1 MVIASFLTNILI
13 DGLGEDPDVG
23 DMDILLDQLFLED
36 GGFFPFCDSYPKIRF
51 FLCYPNIRLKPC
63 WYSRFRPTI
72 VRAIDVLMK
81 SKPPNL
87 QIIEDFSGELDK
99 GGVHYTIL
107 SGISYVQFIVDQP
120 SELIQK
126 PVPEVEIG

>member
-1 MVIASFLTNILI
+1 M
-13 DGLGEDPDVG
+13 
-23 DMDILLDQLFLED
+23 
-36 GGFFPFCDSYPKIRF
+36 
-51 FLCYPNIRLKPC
+51 
-63 WYSRFRPTI
+63 
-72 VRAIDVLMK
+72 LMK

-87 QIIEDFSGELDK
+87 QMIEDFSGELDK

-107 SGISYVQFIVDQP
+107 SGISYVQFIVDQA